1 MYSKDMSFPDAPV
14 TDPLVKEQNG
24 FDYITNGP
32 RIHEY
37 MKEMRKE
44 ALGE

>member
-1 MYSKDMSFPDAPV
+1 MYSKDMSFPDAPIV
-14 TDPLVKEQNG
+14 DPLVKEQPG
-24 FDYITNGP
+24 FDFITNGP

-37 MKEMRKE
+37 MKEMRRE